1 MKRRKIS
8 VVLLALLL
16 AAMAIVPCVS
26 ADSIDLS
33 ATEQKSVFLTGDYSD
48 PVTAADIEK
57 ARSEYATDFEKKAG
71 MTSFS
76 YGEPVVPEGG
86 KIVAYG
92 FYLTESG
99 ISNQYVGIAGDSES
113 DKLVLEKAN
122 EWYTK
127 YIVQKSTIPET
138 KYAPLASASWQT
150 VGINTGDY
158 YLSPYGGVTNNYEL
172 AKLSNDNDATKDWFA
187 IKQIFAMEPG
197 YKAYHS
203 GWTNDV
209 GEMKHDWAAGTF
221 GNPQLYDWDPMGT
234 YSGTQNIGV
243 SLGGGTGGASAVW
256 SWSYTQ
262 PDVTTNDYSSTG
274 TEKARWKETF
284 NSNAARQSTG
294 GMKPGSS
301 ASVTQQSSG
310 TYKILSLYGDGKF
323 FLNYQYRQLSDLW
336 NIYYQY

>member
-1 MKRRKIS
+1 MKLRKLS

-16 AAMAIVPCVS
+16 AAMAIVPCIS
-26 ADSIDLS
+26 AESIELS
-33 ATEQKSVFLTGDYSD
+33 ATEQKSVFITGDYSH
-48 PVTAADIEK
+48 PVTAADIQK
-57 ARSEYATDFEKKAG
+57 ARSEYATNFEKRTGKS
-71 MTSFS
+71 SFS

-92 FYLTESG
+92 FFLTEKG
-99 ISNQYVGIAGDSES
+99 VSNQYVGIAGDSES
-113 DKLVLEKAN
+113 DKRILEKAN

-127 YIVQKSTIPET
+127 YVIQKSAIPDT
-138 KYAPLASASWQT
+138 KDASLGSASWQT
-150 VGINTGDY
+150 VGSNTGDY

-172 AKLSNDNDATKDWFA
+172 AKVSNDNDATKDWFA
-187 IKQIFAMEPG
+187 IKHTFAMEPG

-203 GWTNDV
+203 GWTNDY
-209 GEMKHDWAAGTF
+209 GEPKHDWSAGTF
-221 GNPQLYDWDPMGT
+221 GNPQLYDWDPLGT

-243 SLGGGTGGASAVW
+243 SLGGASAVW

-274 TEKARWKETF
+274 TEKARWKESF

-301 ASVTQQSSG
+301 ASVTQHSSG
-310 TYKILSLYGDGKF
+310 TYKILSLYGDGTF
-323 FLNYQYRQLSDLW
+323 FLNYQYHQLSDLW